1 MCRHY
6 LSSQAV
12 ASQVFSAQ
20 VSLTAVF
27 GMGTGGPWWT
37 LTAIS
42 TDYSIPQNLAS
53 MDKPTRCLSM
63 ETKKQRRER
72 AFTLAW
78 KRAIRSLLLSGDPYE
93 SRTRVCGVRGRRLN
107 HLTNGPYVTTTL
119 GFPLGCITHPSG
131 SGTPSGTRTLDTL
144 IKSQVLYQLS

>member
-1 MCRHY
+1 MRSDPVKTRPHLCRHY

-27 GMGTGGPWWT
+27 GMGTGGPSPQSAPT
-37 LTAIS
+37 YYFNCS
-42 TDYSIPQNLAS
+42 CSQNLCCVPPECS
-53 MDKPTRCLSM
+53 H
-63 ETKKQRRER
+63 
-72 AFTLAW
+72 
-78 KRAIRSLLLSGDPYE
+78 
-93 SRTRVCGVRGRRLN
+93 SR
-107 HLTNGPYVTTTL
+107 
-119 GFPLGCITHPSG
+119 G